1 MQQSLRTVRTVHLPE
16 SALAGIARQLG
27 HPSGPVGRLVGRLL
41 NRGNRGTVSAAA
53 AALPVPP
60 GATLADL
67 GFGGGVGLDM
77 LLRRLP
83 AEGRV
88 HGVEISS
95 TMLSVARRQ
104 FRRPIAQG
112 QLQLHHAPLQRLPLA
127 DASLDGAM
135 TLNTL
140 YFLSDADLPQAL
152 NELTRVL
159 APHGLAVVGV
169 GEPSAMSR
177 LPFTA
182 TFCLRPVAD
191 LIRAL
196 ARAGLHLREHR
207 RVGVGDDAYHL
218 LLVAPAH

>member
-1 MQQSLRTVRTVHLPE
+1 L
-16 SALAGIARQLG
+16 
-27 HPSGPVGRLVGRLL
+27 
-41 NRGNRGTVSAAA
+41 
-53 AALPVPP
+53 
-60 GATLADL
+60 DL
-67 GFGGGVGLDM
+67 

-112 QLQLHHAPLQRLPLA
+112 RLQLHHAPLQRLPLA

-140 YFLSDADLPQAL
+140 YFLTDAELPQAL
-152 NELTRVL
+152 KEVTRVL

-191 LIRAL
+191 LIEAL
-196 ARAGLHLREHR
+196 AQAGLHLREHR

-218 LLVAPAH
+218 LLAAPVP

>member
-1 MQQSLRTVRTVHLPE
+1 MQVPE
-16 SALAGIARQLG
+16 TALAGIARQLG
-27 HPSGPVGRLVGRLL
+27 HPRGPAGRLVGQLL
-41 NRGNRGTVSAAA
+41 NRLNRGPVSAAA
-53 AALPVPP
+53 AALPVSP

-67 GFGGGVGLDM
+67 GFGGGLGLNL

-83 AEGRV
+83 PDGRV

-95 TMLSVARRQ
+95 AMLSAAHRQ

-112 QLQLHHAPLQRLPLA
+112 QLQLHRAPLQRLPLA

-159 APHGLAVVGV
+159 APHGLAVIGV

-182 TFCLRPVAD
+182 TFRLRPVAD

-196 ARAGLHLREHR
+196 ALAGLHLREHR
-207 RVGVGDDAYHL
+207 RVGAGDDAYHL
-218 LLVAPAH
+218 LLVAPAS